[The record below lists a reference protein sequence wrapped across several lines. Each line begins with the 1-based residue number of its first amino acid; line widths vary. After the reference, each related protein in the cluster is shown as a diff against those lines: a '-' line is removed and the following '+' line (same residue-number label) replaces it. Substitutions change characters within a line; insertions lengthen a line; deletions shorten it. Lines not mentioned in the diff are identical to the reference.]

1 MVAIDKEKKD
11 LLEQLRYL
19 KIYKENK
26 PFQDAYLSSK
36 DPEHYLM
43 EHESHLLLFEGAC
56 NKLKQFGLNPDIASL
71 EELQKHL
78 EKLEAERTKLK
89 SGSNSLK
96 KELEEANHLR
106 ENMEKYLGT
115 NDKEHTE
122 ELEKE
127 RTKKE
132 RGI

>member
-1 MVAIDKEKKD
+1 
-11 LLEQLRYL
+11 
-19 KIYKENK
+19 
-26 PFQDAYLSSK
+26 
-36 DPEHYLM
+36 M
-43 EHESHLLLFEGAC
+43 EHESHLLLFEGAN

-78 EKLEAERTKLK
+78 EELEAERTKLK
-89 SGSNSLK
+89 SGSDSLK